1 MAGMNF
7 SLQRCIPH
15 FALIIGMTAWASS
28 FIGLKF
34 ALSVYSPFE
43 VIAGRMFVASVI
55 CLPFLRQF
63 FRFLKDRKKALIL
76 LAGVLSEPCCYFLFE
91 TSALRYTSSAQ
102 AGMVLAIMP
111 LCVGFCA
118 WLLLREKQSLYAWLG
133 FILAFFGVFW
143 LSFSGET
150 SQSVPNP
157 FLGNMLELGAV
168 FCGVGYTLSCR
179 SLTAS
184 MSPWLFTAAQ
194 SFGGLLFY
202 LPLNLLPLE
211 FDPVVLNVEI
221 PGWLPF
227 VSIIYLGLIVSLLGY
242 GFYNYGVSKLSAT
255 EAAAYINLIPV
266 ITLIIGVLF
275 LEESLSATQYFA
287 SFAILGGMLLSQYK
301 PKKKDFA

>member
-1 MAGMNF
+1 MKF
-7 SLQRCIPH
+7 SMQKCIPH
-15 FALIIGMTAWASS
+15 LALIIGMTAWASS

-34 ALSVYSPFE
+34 ALSVYSPFA
-43 VIAGRMFVASVI
+43 VIAGRMFVASLI
-55 CLPFLRQF
+55 CLPFLKQF
-63 FRFLKDRKKALIL
+63 FLFLKDRKKALIL
-76 LAGVLSEPCCYFLFE
+76 LVGVLSEPCCYFLFE
-91 TSALRYTSSAQ
+91 TAALRYTSSAQ

-118 WLLLREKQSLYAWLG
+118 WILLKEKQSLYAWLG

-150 SQSVPNP
+150 SDSVPNP

-179 SLTAS
+179 KLTAS

-194 SFGGLLFY
+194 SFGGFLFY

-211 FDPVVLNVEI
+211 FSPVVLDVEI

-227 VSIIYLGLIVSLLGY
+227 VSIIYLGVFVSLLGY

-266 ITLIIGVLF
+266 ITLAIGMVF
-275 LEESLSATQYFA
+275 LKENLTVTQYLA
-287 SFAILGGMLLSQYK
+287 SLAILGGMLLSQYK
-301 PKKKDFA
+301 TKKKDSA

>member
-1 MAGMNF
+1 MKL
-7 SLQRCIPH
+7 SLQKCIPH
-15 FALIIGMTAWASS
+15 LALIIGMTAWASS

-34 ALSVYSPFE
+34 ALSAYSPFQ
-43 VIAGRMFVASVI
+43 VIAGRMFFASLV
-55 CLPFLRQF
+55 CLPFLKQLILL
-63 FRFLKDRKKALIL
+63 LKDKRKALIL
-76 LAGVLSEPCCYFLFE
+76 LGGTLCEPCSYFLFE
-91 TSALRYTSSAQ
+91 TAALRYTSSAQ

-118 WLLLREKQSLYAWLG
+118 WLLLKEKQSLFAWIG

-150 SQSVPNP
+150 SQSAPNP

-179 SLTAS
+179 SLTTT
-184 MSPWLFTAAQ
+184 MSPWVFTAGM
-194 SFGGLLFY
+194 SFAGLLFY

-211 FDPVVLNVEI
+211 FTPVVLEVEI
-221 PGWLPF
+221 PSWLPF
-227 VSIIYLGLIVSLLGY
+227 FSIFYLGVVVSMLGY

-266 ITLIIGVLF
+266 ITLIIGVVF
-275 LEESLSATQYFA
+275 LQESLTATQYIA
-287 SFAILGGMLLSQYK
+287 SLVILSGMLLSQYK
-301 PKKKDFA
+301 TKKKDSA

>member
-1 MAGMNF
+1 M
-7 SLQRCIPH
+7 QKCIPH

-34 ALSVYSPFE
+34 ALSAYNPFE

-55 CLPFLRQF
+55 CLPFLKQF
-63 FRFLKDRKKALIL
+63 FLFLKNREKALIL
-76 LAGVLSEPCCYFLFE
+76 LVGVVSEPCCYFLFE

-118 WLLLREKQSLYAWLG
+118 WLLLKEKQSLFAWLG
-133 FILAFFGVFW
+133 FVLAFFGVFW

-150 SQSVPNP
+150 SESVPNP

-179 SLTAS
+179 KLTSS

-194 SFGGLLFY
+194 SFGGFLFY

-211 FDPVVLNVEI
+211 FSPVVLDVEI

-227 VSIIYLGLIVSLLGY
+227 VSIIYLGIIVSLLGY

-266 ITLIIGVLF
+266 ITLVIGVVF
-275 LEESLSATQYFA
+275 LEEKLTATQYVA
-287 SFAILGGMLLSQYK
+287 SLAILGGMLLSQYK
-301 PKKKDFA
+301 TKKKDFA